1 MVNPSLK
8 ILRSLLWCVIGG
20 FLLASCGTA
29 EKIVYVQDIQPN
41 VSMALQEVKPIRLKP
56 GDKLNIIV
64 HSRDQEVADMF
75 NLNPNSLNSG
85 TTDGKGS
92 YSYYTVDENGKI
104 DMPILGPIAAEG
116 LTRLELANLIKYR
129 LLAGNLVRDPIVTA
143 EYVNLAFY
151 VLGEVGN
158 AGRQEIYKDN
168 ITLLEALAQAG
179 DLTINGRRD
188 NVLVMRT
195 ENGTQIPYRVD
206 LTSTGNLYGSP
217 VYYLQQNDLVYVEP
231 SEVRANQSTAS
242 GNSLATPSFWFSAG
256 SFLMSLVLFLV
267 K

>member
-1 MVNPSLK
+1 MVISSSK
-8 ILRSLLWCVIGG
+8 ILRSILFFALGG
-20 FLLASCGTA
+20 FLMVSCGTA

-41 VSMALQEVKPIRLKP
+41 VSMALQEVKPITLKP

-75 NLNPNSLNSG
+75 NLNRSTNNNGAS
-85 TTDGKGS
+85 DGKGS

-104 DMPILGPIAAEG
+104 DMPILGPISAEG

-129 LLAGNLVRDPIVTA
+129 LLAGNLVRDPVVTA
-143 EYVNLAFY
+143 EYTNLAFY

-158 AGRQEIYKDN
+158 PGRQEIHKDN

-195 ENGTQIPYRVD
+195 ENGKQIPYRVD
-206 LTSTGNLYGSP
+206 LTSTGALYGSP
-217 VYYLQQNDLVYVEP
+217 VYYPQQNDMVYVEP

-256 SFLMSLVLFLV
+256 SFLMSLILFLV